1 MTTTAPRA
9 DGRTIALAHYASRAV
24 LEHVLTP
31 HGIDYLQSIALRL
44 TAVANGPVER
54 ADLAYGV
61 VSAVKADEGDARRA
75 IEGLAAA
82 GLIAPEGPS
91 SVRITAAGRELCATT
106 SAEAAVFSAR
116 LYAGIP
122 EEDRAAAGRV
132 LSLVTERADAELAA
146 LRRQ

>member
-24 LEHVLTP
+24 LEHVLAP

-44 TAVANGPVER
+44 AAVADGPVER
-54 ADLAYGV
+54 AGLADGV
-61 VSAVKADEGDARRA
+61 AGAVKAGEDDARRA
-75 IEGLAAA
+75 VEALAAA

-91 SVRITAAGRELCATT
+91 GARITEAGRELYAAT

-122 EEDRAAAGRV
+122 EEDRAVAGRV
-132 LSLVTERADAELAA
+132 LALVTERADAELAA
-146 LRRQ
+146 LRQG